1 MLTYPKTSTKSA
13 TSKLVGNMWP
23 SLARVPILGSAPYN
37 QRETHNSQL
46 FPGEG
51 EREKTESQMKCSDF
65 SWGCPRNWFPP
76 CLNQSTDKKK
86 NQVRVTENKGLDEDS
101 IIHHYSS
108 PGSKKEEFPA
118 LSFSLGKDMHPTFP
132 LYSRLPKRLVS
143 ISPNP

>member
-1 MLTYPKTSTKSA
+1 MPEFL
-13 TSKLVGNMWP
+13 
-23 SLARVPILGSAPYN
+23 SLAQHHIIRGRLTTPSF
-37 QRETHNSQL
+37 SQ
-46 FPGEG
+46 GKER

-108 PGSKKEEFPA
+108 PGSKQEEFPA
-118 LSFSLGKDMHPTFP
+118 LSFSLGKNMHPTFP